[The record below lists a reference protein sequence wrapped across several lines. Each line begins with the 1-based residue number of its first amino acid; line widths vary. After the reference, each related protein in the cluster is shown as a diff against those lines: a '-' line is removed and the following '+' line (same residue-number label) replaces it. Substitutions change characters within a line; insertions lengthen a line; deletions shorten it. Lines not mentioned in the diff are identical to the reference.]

1 MQAIP
6 LLVVATLTLF
16 CVGVPQAQAK
26 DKVRVVSESKVA
38 AAKGQLREKAATE
51 WMTVEDLRKLTSTNR
66 DAGKQI
72 IYFEYHIG
80 KDKWRAIFTDKVK
93 FQGYSWWVFYG
104 KNEMEEKVNAEIE
117 NGLKPAFIARSGAA
131 YAMLFVKPEQLEEAH
146 KALEELG
153 VGEPKLK

>member
-1 MQAIP
+1 MA
-6 LLVVATLTLF
+6 L
-16 CVGVPQAQAK
+16 AK

-38 AAKGQLREKAATE
+38 AAKGQLREKASTE
-51 WMTVEDLRKLTSTNR
+51 WMLVDDLKKLSNENR
-66 DAGKQI
+66 EKGKQLL
-72 IYFEYHIG
+72 YFEYHIG

-93 FQGYSWWVFYG
+93 FQGFSWWVFYG
-104 KNEMEEKVNAEIE
+104 KNEMEEKVNSEME

-146 KALEELG
+146 KALEEIG